1 MIGCFLSGVK
11 RVTVD
16 LGVEMDRPRSRAQW
30 LTREVWAVSALE
42 AVRMSV
48 LEKMS
53 VKSSA

>member
-1 MIGCFLSGVK
+1 MK

-16 LGVEMDRPRSRAQW
+16 LGVEMVRPCTRAQW